1 MKSSLFVLRGLTVF
15 TLIGSLSGCG
25 EAEVPSVTTLEAATD
40 LGVRNARMP
49 IEGLLTSGQVTE
61 EQFDALAEEG
71 YRHFISLR
79 PESENGAGWEE
90 AYAQPGTFNRIPIA
104 GAGDLTRENVAA
116 LDELLDEAGDDPAVL
131 YCASSNRVGALLAL
145 RAYWRD
151 GVPAEEAA
159 ELGRAAG
166 MTSLE
171 APVLELL
178 ELTEGS
184 GR

>member
-1 MKSSLFVLRGLTVF
+1 MKSAVSSLTSVLVF
-15 TLIGSLSGCG
+15 SLAGSLSGCG
-25 EAEVPSVTTLEAATD
+25 GVEGPSTATLGLATD
-40 LGVRNARMP
+40 LGVHNARMP
-49 IEGLLTSGQVTE
+49 IEGLVTSGQVTE
-61 EQFDALAEEG
+61 EQYAALAEG
-71 YRHFISLR
+71 GFRHFISLR

-90 AYAQPGTFNRIPIA
+90 AYAQPGTFNRIPIT
-104 GAGDLTRENVAA
+104 GAGDLTRKNVEA
-116 LDELLDEAGDDPAVL
+116 LDKLLDEAGDDLAVL

-145 RAYWRD
+145 RAYWMD

>member
-1 MKSSLFVLRGLTVF
+1 MKSSFFSFTTLIVF
-15 TLIGSLSGCG
+15 TLVGSLSGCG
-25 EAEVPSVTTLEAATD
+25 EAEAPSVGTLETATD

-61 EQFDALAEEG
+61 EQYDALAEEG

-90 AYAQPGTFNRIPIA
+90 SYAQPGTFNRIPIA
-104 GAGDLTRENVAA
+104 GAADLTRENVAA
-116 LDELLDEAGDDPAVL
+116 LDRLLDEAGDDPAVL

-145 RAYWRD
+145 RAYWMY

-166 MTSLE
+166 MTRME
-171 APVLELL
+171 APVLEILG
-178 ELTEGS
+178 LTEGGS
-184 GR
+184 Y

>member
-15 TLIGSLSGCG
+15 TLIGLLSGCG
-25 EAEVPSVTTLEAATD
+25 EAEVPSVTTLEVAAD

-145 RAYWRD
+145 RAYWMD

-171 APVLELL
+171 GPVLELL
-178 ELTEGS
+178 GLSEAS

>member
-1 MKSSLFVLRGLTVF
+1 MGSTQRLLCGLLVF
-15 TLIGSLSGCG
+15 ALVASVSGCG
-25 EAEVPSVTTLEAATD
+25 EAEVPSTATLEVASD

-61 EQFDALAEEG
+61 EQFDALVEGG

-79 PESENGAGWEE
+79 PESEDGAGWEE
-90 AYAQPGTFNRIPIA
+90 AYAQPGTFTRLPIA
-104 GAGDLTRENVAA
+104 GAGDLTRENVEA
-116 LDELLDEAGDDPAVL
+116 LDQLLDEVGDDPAVL
-131 YCASSNRVGALLAL
+131 YCGSSNRVGALLAL
-145 RAYWRD
+145 RAYWMD

-166 MTSLE
+166 MTRLE

-178 ELTEGS
+178 GLTEPS